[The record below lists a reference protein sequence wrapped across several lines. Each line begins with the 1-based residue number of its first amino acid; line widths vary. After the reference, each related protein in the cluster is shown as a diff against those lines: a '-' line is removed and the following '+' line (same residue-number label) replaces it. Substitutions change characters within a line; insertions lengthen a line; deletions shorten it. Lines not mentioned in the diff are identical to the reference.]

1 MNEVPEPL
9 ARFVTESGKM
19 KRSAV
24 RPNLFKPDRDLVL
37 SVFRIKNLE
46 FPAVKKLG
54 TEVVRRH
61 ANARRL
67 YGGGKLSSSVVHEV
81 GLKLVNDDNPPLHS
95 SIEGW
100 PEATTHYAVFGET
113 LPLAEGALLIS
124 TEEPI
129 T

>member
-24 RPNLFKPDRDLVL
+24 RSNLFKPNRDLVL

-46 FPAVKKLG
+46 FPAIKKLG

-67 YGGGKLSSSVVHEV
+67 YGWGKLSSSVVHEV

-100 PEATTHYAVFGET
+100 PEKASMRRVLQNRLATRTKLVR
-113 LPLAEGALLIS
+113 LD
-124 TEEPI
+124 EPI
-129 T
+129 EVE